1 MAYLLSWALGL
12 ALRRTPNEFVTQLLP
27 LKGLQHWFGWG
38 TTQHPLGWRSQ
49 ISTLHSLCC
58 TKWQA
63 RRREG
68 PRCLWKAWVACSP
81 SACGALTPR
90 ASWLQS
96 QGGCLCINIVIS
108 PGLLFHL
115 WTLASKNADLIP
127 VVCLSLKRMALPCR
141 LKWRHS
147 SSNRSG
153 QPLPKLNPKQSLER
167 LQSQRQGSS
176 RRSRLGAGCFLRS
189 RKAARRSAVLLALG
203 NFTLRVGLSLQKGVS
218 YCNVPNQT
226 CLSYLKQALLSM
238 RPAWWFTLCFWILQ
252 KPCQAEL
259 SETWLMILSVFF
271 FITFFCLFLWKE
283 SVRSSSLI
291 PLNLTLRT
299 QTGHVSFSHFF
310 LFSLKMARRVKW
322 DPLTGRLKIMMRQ
335 FFNYKAGE
343 RTKGNISPLRGRKND
358 NR

>member
-1 MAYLLSWALGL
+1 M
-12 ALRRTPNEFVTQLLP
+12 TQLLP

-38 TTQHPLGWRSQ
+38 TTQPPLGWRNQ
-49 ISTLHSLCC
+49 ISTLGSLCC

-81 SACGALTPR
+81 SACGAWTPR
-90 ASWLQS
+90 AAWLQS
-96 QGGCLCINIVIS
+96 QGGCVFINIVIS
-108 PGLLFHL
+108 LGLLFHL
-115 WTLASKNADLIP
+115 WTLASKNTDLIP

-189 RKAARRSAVLLALG
+189 RKAALAPWSAALWALG
-203 NFTLRVGLSLQKGVS
+203 NFTLRVALSLQKGVS

-238 RPAWWFTLCFWILQ
+238 RPAWWFPVCFWILQ
-252 KPCQAEL
+252 KPCQAEP
-259 SETWLMILSVFF
+259 SETWLMIQSVFF
-271 FITFFCLFLWKE
+271 FITFFC
-283 SVRSSSLI
+283 
-291 PLNLTLRT
+291 
-299 QTGHVSFSHFF
+299 
-310 LFSLKMARRVKW
+310 
-322 DPLTGRLKIMMRQ
+322 
-335 FFNYKAGE
+335 
-343 RTKGNISPLRGRKND
+343 
-358 NR
+358 